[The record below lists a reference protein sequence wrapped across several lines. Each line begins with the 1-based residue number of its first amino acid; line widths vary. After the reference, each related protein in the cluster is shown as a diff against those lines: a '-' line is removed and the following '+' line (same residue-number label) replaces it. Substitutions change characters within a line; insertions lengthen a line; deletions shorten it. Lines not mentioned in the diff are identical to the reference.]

1 MVAALAIQRHEFIKG
16 IDSVLLFKLL
26 WQNRLRVSPKYFGSL
41 VNISLISFISSAF
54 NFFESSYNKRI
65 EATQITEDPIII
77 LGHWRSGT
85 SYLHK
90 LLSLDPQNTTPTVF
104 QCTFPKCFIT
114 AEDILSSKLAA
125 ALPTHRPFDNV
136 KMGVNEPFEDEFA
149 LLKMTLISPM
159 LAMVFPGSQS
169 LYETYYDIQLL
180 TSQELDLWKDKL
192 IWFLKK
198 ISFLNNK
205 RIVLKS
211 PTHSFR
217 VNLLLGMFPKARF
230 ICMHRNPY
238 SVYSSTIHL
247 WKKLLSNNKLQDFKI
262 SDLHELVS
270 ARYMNLFYS
279 LESAKEYIPERQYH
293 KLRFE
298 DLEKNP
304 IKTMGRL
311 YEQLD
316 LGDFVSL
323 KSIIETY
330 IREQG
335 VYKKNTFSLTEKE
348 KKVIAKCWKPA
359 FQVYGYQK

>member
-16 IDSVLLFKLL
+16 IDSGLLFKLL
-26 WQNRLRVSPKYFGSL
+26 WQNKLRVSPKYFGSL

-65 EATQITEDPIII
+65 ETTEITEDPIII

-114 AEDILSSKLAA
+114 AENTLSSKLAA

-159 LAMVFPGSQS
+159 LAMIFPRSQS
-169 LYETYYDIQLL
+169 LYETYYDIQSL
-180 TSQELDLWKDKL
+180 TSQESDLWKDKL

-198 ISFLNNK
+198 ITFLNNK

-217 VNLLLGMFPKARF
+217 VNLLLEIFPKARF

-238 SVYSSTIHL
+238 SVYSSTMHL
-247 WKKLLSNNKLQDFKI
+247 WEKLLLHNRLQDFKI
-262 SDLHELVS
+262 GDLHELILT
-270 ARYMNLFYS
+270 RYMKLFNT

-293 KLRFE
+293 ELRFE
-298 DLEKNP
+298 DLEKDQ
-304 IKTMGRL
+304 IKTMSQL
-311 YEQLD
+311 YEKLD
-316 LGDFVSL
+316 LGDFESL
-323 KSIIETY
+323 KPIFETY

-335 VYKKNTFSLTEKE
+335 VYQKNTFSLTEKV
-348 KKVIAKCWKPA
+348 KKEIVKCWKPA
-359 FQVYGYQK
+359 FQTYGYQD